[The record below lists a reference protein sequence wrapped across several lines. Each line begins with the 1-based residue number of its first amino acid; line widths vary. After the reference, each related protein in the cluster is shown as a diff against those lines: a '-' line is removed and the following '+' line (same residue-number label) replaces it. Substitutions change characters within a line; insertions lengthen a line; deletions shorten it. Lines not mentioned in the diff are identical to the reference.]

1 MEEKNSNNKTQN
13 ENKETNQ
20 KIFDEKIFLEINK
33 YKETNY
39 EPVLKKNNFCDIN
52 INNRWIVG
60 QIIKLNDET
69 ATVKNIDNPENSI
82 KVFLFEVDKISYFR
96 KYTKLNERRTI
107 SQRDDLN
114 NLETIKAFIES
125 LIKFNF
131 GDYDDK
137 INSRNDFKNI
147 TPYDMIQ
154 NLRGKLFFW
163 FDNVL
168 NVNDNNQGIDICIDI
183 FELILLLLKNYF
195 DYMKKNNDIVIK
207 YKEVIGTELEDII
220 LIDLRYSVIS
230 FENEALSIYN
240 KIMGQY
246 PIYND
251 FYIKYSKEIKKI
263 ILNRYQNSKNIE
275 KICNKKIYEG
285 IINDFRI
292 NDDQIIAS
300 LPIAYFIDYFNSLNG
315 YNSISNFI
323 ISNQN
328 FTFIMIYNYIFIFKK
343 THAFMEGQ
351 NNQLENKLTNQVN
364 QIRVY
369 LQKRMMKLINLVL
382 NIFFSFRG

>member
-96 KYTKLNERRTI
+96 KYTKLNERRTN

-114 NLETIKAFIES
+114 NLETIKSFIES

-154 NLRGKLFFW
+154 NLRGKLFF
-163 FDNVL
+163 
-168 NVNDNNQGIDICIDI
+168 C
-183 FELILLLLKNYF
+183 
-195 DYMKKNNDIVIK
+195 
-207 YKEVIGTELEDII
+207 
-220 LIDLRYSVIS
+220 
-230 FENEALSIYN
+230 
-240 KIMGQY
+240 
-246 PIYND
+246 
-251 FYIKYSKEIKKI
+251 
-263 ILNRYQNSKNIE
+263 
-275 KICNKKIYEG
+275 
-285 IINDFRI
+285 
-292 NDDQIIAS
+292 
-300 LPIAYFIDYFNSLNG
+300 FNL
-315 YNSISNFI
+315 
-323 ISNQN
+323 
-328 FTFIMIYNYIFIFKK
+328 
-343 THAFMEGQ
+343 
-351 NNQLENKLTNQVN
+351 
-364 QIRVY
+364 
-369 LQKRMMKLINLVL
+369 
-382 NIFFSFRG
+382 